1 MSDFEEIVA
10 ANPLAQRALRRDHRP
25 ELQAGQHR
33 LDGDAFEQ
41 FPDAPVIRAANDRAF
56 SRRVPNRADQL
67 PVSVRLSPFP
77 CRIIISRFFHVNIDA
92 IFVAQTPKSQA
103 IILLLAFH

>member
-41 FPDAPVIRAANDRAF
+41 FPDAPVIRGRQRSGLLSSRAKPSGPVASKCPLVAF
-56 SRRVPNRADQL
+56 SVPDYYLEVFSFQY
-67 PVSVRLSPFP
+67 
-77 CRIIISRFFHVNIDA
+77 
-92 IFVAQTPKSQA
+92 
-103 IILLLAFH
+103 